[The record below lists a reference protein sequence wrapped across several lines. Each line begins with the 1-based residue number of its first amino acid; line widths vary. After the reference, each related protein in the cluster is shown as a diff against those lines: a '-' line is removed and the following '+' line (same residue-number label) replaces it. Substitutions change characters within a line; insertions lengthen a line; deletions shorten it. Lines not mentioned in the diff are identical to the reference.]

1 MVSLRLQDYIVGLDE
16 APVERPYFE
25 MQKASRLTMSTA
37 RIGKVLQKA
46 TIISFVGLTLTLA
59 MVFESHGSLTT
70 NPRSQVDADC
80 ATRSRCNLS
89 AATNTEALSA
99 VHLLHFPQILRNRN
113 SFTWQFIGPSGIGV
127 KQVVPVEDDLHT
139 IFAVADRIQY
149 PGSAWIYK
157 SSDGGVTWNPLT
169 NGLTGHVETVSIN
182 SREPE
187 LVLAGTVATTH
198 GVSVSYNAGETWQQ
212 TNSPANVRIVAS
224 SPISLGLWIAG
235 SYNPLIFGSAFM
247 YRTVDSGMTWNRVT
261 LTTTVVS
268 DIIFDPNDS
277 QHAFACDAR
286 GVLQSWDAGQTWI
299 YSGLD
304 KCDHL
309 LVDLDDPAILFVAIA
324 NEIFRTNDNG
334 LNWSLVLELNGPI
347 VSMVQQP
354 PGSAHLYT
362 ADATTVMASA
372 DGGNHWFEIPRS
384 YGVEL
389 AIIQDLA
396 VDSTNIIYL
405 ATDIGIWALRQ

>member
-1 MVSLRLQDYIVGLDE
+1 MI
-16 APVERPYFE
+16 A
-25 MQKASRLTMSTA
+25 A
-37 RIGKVLQKA
+37 RIRKA
-46 TIISFVGLTLTLA
+46 LKEAIMVSFVGLALSLA
-59 MVFESHGSLTT
+59 LVPESHSALATDS
-70 NPRSQVDADC
+70 RSQVDATC
-80 ATRSRCNLS
+80 VKRSRCYLA
-89 AATNTEALSA
+89 AATDSEAPSSI
-99 VHLLHFPQILRNRN
+99 HTLHFPQILRNQS

-127 KQVVPVEDDLHT
+127 KQVVPAEGDSHA
-139 IFAVADRIQY
+139 IFAVADRSQY

-169 NGLTGHVETVSIN
+169 NGLTGHVERISIN
-182 SREPE
+182 ANEPQ

-198 GVSVSYNAGETWQQ
+198 GVSVSYNAGETWLQ

-224 SPISLGLWIAG
+224 SPISSGLWIAG

-247 YRTVDSGMTWNRVT
+247 YRTLDSGTTWNRVT
-261 LTTTVVS
+261 LTTTVIS

-277 QHAFACDAR
+277 QHAFACAAR

-299 YSGLD
+299 SSGLNR
-304 KCDHL
+304 CDRL
-309 LVDLDDPAILFVAIA
+309 LVDLDDSAILFVAIA
-324 NEIFRTNDNG
+324 DEIFRTTDNG

-354 PGSAHLYT
+354 PGSSHLYT

-372 DGGNHWFEIPRS
+372 DGGDHWFEIPKS
-384 YGVEL
+384 NGAEL

-396 VDSTNIIYL
+396 VDSTNTIYL
-405 ATDIGIWALRQ
+405 ATDTGIWTLRQ

>member
-1 MVSLRLQDYIVGLDE
+1 
-16 APVERPYFE
+16 
-25 MQKASRLTMSTA
+25 
-37 RIGKVLQKA
+37 
-46 TIISFVGLTLTLA
+46 
-59 MVFESHGSLTT
+59 
-70 NPRSQVDADC
+70 
-80 ATRSRCNLS
+80 
-89 AATNTEALSA
+89 
-99 VHLLHFPQILRNRN
+99 LRNQS

-127 KQVVPVEDDLHT
+127 KQVVPAEGDSHA
-139 IFAVADRIQY
+139 IFAVADRSQY

-169 NGLTGHVETVSIN
+169 NGLTGHVERISIN
-182 SREPE
+182 ANEPQ

-198 GVSVSYNAGETWQQ
+198 GVSVSYNAGVTWLQ

-224 SPISLGLWIAG
+224 SPISSGLWIAG

-247 YRTVDSGMTWNRVT
+247 YRTLDSGTTWNRVT

-277 QHAFACDAR
+277 QHALACDAC
-286 GVLQSWDAGQTWI
+286 GVLQSWDAGQTWLH
-299 YSGLD
+299 SGLNR
-304 KCDHL
+304 CDHL

-324 NEIFRTNDNG
+324 NEIFRTADNG
-334 LNWSLVLELNGPI
+334 LNWSPVLELSGPI

-354 PGSAHLYT
+354 PGSSHLYT

-372 DGGNHWFEIPRS
+372 DGGDHWFEIPKS
-384 YGVEL
+384 NGAEL

-396 VDSTNIIYL
+396 VDSMNTIYL
-405 ATDIGIWALRQ
+405 ATNTGIWALRQ